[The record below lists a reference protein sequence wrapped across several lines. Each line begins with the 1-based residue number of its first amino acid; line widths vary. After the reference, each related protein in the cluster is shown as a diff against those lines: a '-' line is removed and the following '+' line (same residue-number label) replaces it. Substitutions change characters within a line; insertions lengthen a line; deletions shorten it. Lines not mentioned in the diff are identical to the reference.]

1 MFRRRGQFGKVTPSS
16 FRFGTFFIVYSVI
29 LLARRNILVTRA
41 GLVRIVPHAYFG
53 FLFTTVPVINLI
65 SICVSLT
72 DELGV
77 KL

>member
-1 MFRRRGQFGKVTPSS
+1 MAKSYALFLPFILAL
-16 FRFGTFFIVYSVI
+16 FFIVYSVI

-41 GLVRIVPHAYFG
+41 GLVRIVLHACFG
-53 FLFTTVPVINLI
+53 FLFTTVPLINLI

-77 KL
+77 KLN